1 MCNGRAHRCISQ
13 SRCKGAVSS
22 PPTRPLPAKHGFNAR
37 LDTVTASATQPQRW
51 AQPVPFSSEV
61 FAYLN
66 ESGGFRLPP
75 STWAEPEVPTTDSP
89 SLLSE
94 PGLGAE
100 PGEGGHAFEDAPAIG
115 ETPCRLKPRDDG
127 TRAPGGRW
135 ICGGFLRPGSMLSVR
150 FAFALDRR
158 RSFEGAGV
166 QRLLGSGARR
176 LDIRAN
182 PMRHYFAATVL
193 AVQSRTLGSCSS
205 RTN

>member
-22 PPTRPLPAKHGFNAR
+22 PPIRPLPAEHGFNAR

-94 PGLGAE
+94 PGLGAA

-115 ETPCRLKPRDDG
+115 ETPCRLKPRDGG

-135 ICGGFLRPGSMLSVR
+135 VCGGFLRPAVCYRADRLCVGPPLVWRCGS
-150 FAFALDRR
+150 AALA
-158 RSFEGAGV
+158 S
-166 QRLLGSGARR
+166 GSGARR

-182 PMRHYFAATVL
+182 PMRHCFAATVL
-193 AVQSRTLGSCSS
+193 AVQSSTLGSCSS